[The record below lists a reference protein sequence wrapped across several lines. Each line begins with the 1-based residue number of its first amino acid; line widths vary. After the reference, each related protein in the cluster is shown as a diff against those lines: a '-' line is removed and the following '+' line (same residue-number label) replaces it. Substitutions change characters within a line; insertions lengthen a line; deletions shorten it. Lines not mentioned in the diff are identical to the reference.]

1 MKRIKLQDCC
11 VFISDGDHQAPP
23 KSQEGVPFITI
34 SNITSD
40 NRLDFNNAMY
50 VPLEY
55 YEKLPEKSKAMKND
69 ILYSVV
75 GSFGKPVLIDEN
87 KKFVFQRHIA
97 ILRPDTKKIMPEYLY
112 YTMLSSQ
119 FYAIADYLAIGAAQR
134 TLSLESLRN
143 IEIEL
148 PPLSQQKKIVDV
160 ITPID
165 KKIRGNSVINDYLEE
180 MAKTIF
186 DYWFVQF
193 DFPNENGKPYKSAG
207 GQMSFCNE
215 LNREIPLNW
224 DYISIGNITTC
235 LDSARIPLSNQ
246 QREKMKGSIPYYGAT
261 GVMGYVNRSIF
272 SGDFVLLAEDGSV
285 MDSNGKPILQRVS
298 GDVWINNHT
307 HVLQPAN
314 GYSCRLLYLLLKDIP
329 VSLIKTGSIQ
339 MKINQTNLNNYNVL
353 NIPDVIRKH
362 FINYI
367 EPLDIKI
374 VQIQKENTQLKQLR
388 DWLLPMLMNAQAT
401 IED

>member
-1 MKRIKLQDCC
+1 MTLLKLGDITDSCLGKMLDTSKNKGEYKPYLANINVRWGDFDTENLSVMRFEEDEDERYGIEEGDLIVCEGGEPGRCAIWDGSIQNMKIQKALHRVRAHSGYDIRYIYYWMLLTGKKGLLKGYFTGSTIKHLPGDKLKEIVLNVPEYSKQ
-11 VFISDGDHQAPP
+11 ISIAN
-23 KSQEGVPFITI
+23 TL
-34 SNITSD
+34 SNID
-40 NRLDFNNAMY
+40 KLIKNN
-50 VPLEY
+50 
-55 YEKLPEKSKAMKND
+55 N
-69 ILYSVV
+69 
-75 GSFGKPVLIDEN
+75 
-87 KKFVFQRHIA
+87 H
-97 ILRPDTKKIMPEYLY
+97 
-112 YTMLSSQ
+112 
-119 FYAIADYLAIGAAQR
+119 
-134 TLSLESLRN
+134 
-143 IEIEL
+143 
-148 PPLSQQKKIVDV
+148 
-160 ITPID
+160 
-165 KKIRGNSVINDYLEE
+165 INDYLEE